1 MARRRQSS
9 LPPVPHADTPHTVP
23 ATRDADV
30 EEVLEDIA
38 THYDSWDPVLKEK
51 WATGFI
57 TWLYE
62 QGVDPNEL
70 GDQWNELELFIWF
83 LDHQGAEV
91 SEIDHLRD
99 FHVSEFVN
107 EFWRRKVLGP
117 FSVDE
122 KRQYVITVRD
132 FYAYLKDAGVIDAK
146 TYDRVQR
153 AAEKVVGQAG
163 ELGHIRRPPPK
174 GGEMLSAVHIPS
186 KGEFKFTFN
195 DHWLTLVC
203 REDFDW
209 DWQRTREAAAS
220 QPAAAAKQRLIDR
233 LIDMARQTD
242 GSYPEKFFMFADI
255 THQDVREARDFFY
268 RGTVEEINAWAGPPE
283 ETEKSEQ
290 PPERKRKRRR
300 RRRR

>member
-1 MARRRQSS
+1 MSIRKQSS
-9 LPPVPHADTPHTVP
+9 LPPVPHADTPPTVP
-23 ATRDADV
+23 AIKNAEV

-38 THYDSWDPVLKEK
+38 THYDSIEWDPVLKEE

-62 QGVDPNEL
+62 QRVDPEEL
-70 GDQWNELELFIWF
+70 MERWEEMELFIWF
-83 LDHQGAEV
+83 LSHHHGEV
-91 SEIDHLRD
+91 QEIDHLRD

-107 EFWRRKVLGP
+107 EFWRRKVLGA
-117 FSVDE
+117 FTVDQ

-132 FYAYLKDAGVIDAK
+132 FYAHLKNAGVIDAK

-153 AAEKVVGQAG
+153 AAERVAGQPG
-163 ELGHIRRPPPK
+163 ELSHIRRPPPK
-174 GGEMLSAVHIPS
+174 GGEMLSSVHIPS

-203 REDFDW
+203 REDFGW
-209 DWQRTREAAAS
+209 DWQRMREAAAN
-220 QPAAAAKQRLIDR
+220 QPDAAAKQRLIDR

-242 GSYPEKFFMFADI
+242 GRYPENFLMLANI
-255 THQDVREARDFFY
+255 TRRDLREAHRFFY
-268 RGTVEEINAWAGPPE
+268 RSTVEEVDAWAGPSE
-283 ETEKSEQ
+283 ETETSKQ

-300 RRRR
+300 RR